1 MIKACG
7 RVLVYCDNLVV
18 INSMVFYNFV
28 DPGLRVEIF
37 FKKEGTA
44 ENGNIDFEIGDLG
57 TFAHLYWRL
66 R

>member
-18 INSMVFYNFV
+18 ISSMFFYNFV

-37 FKKEGTA
+37 FNKEGTA

-57 TFAHLYWRL
+57 TSAHLYWRL